1 VNSEHLVEWQLG
13 GWLGLPS
20 WLCWILLAGIAA
32 AGVALAIWFY
42 ADTLRTLTWHQRLI
56 LVSLRSGFFILLLL
70 CLASPARIERVYDS
84 NHDPRPLAV
93 VVDHSASMTTPD
105 QRSVTRLARAVQV
118 WKTVEPDAIHSFPS
132 LRYFRFSP
140 ALANEPDLESAASES
155 PPGTD
160 TPLFDSLNQVLKDSP
175 PGGFGGIVCLTDG
188 LDTTAQTPEEL
199 AARALQNHSP
209 LYFAVGQNQQ
219 APQESLLVR
228 EMNVPGQALRQSQ
241 FTATVLVEAH
251 SLRDRDVPLSL
262 WQDDHPLAQTSVH
275 LHRGTNL
282 FPWSVPVDSG
292 EPGLVHLSCRLG
304 EGTEAETTAAAVRVV
319 DKEPVHI
326 LFYQGTLDWSYR
338 FINTALQGDSSFQ
351 ITGLFNPDLELTQ
364 IASSSP
370 GQPTLTAMPDAA
382 AGLQPYQIVVL
393 SNVYADQMT
402 AAQQAALVDYVKG
415 GGGLLML
422 ISDNT
427 MAQTF
432 SGTVLEKMLPVVF
445 ESSQKTANDDSALK
459 NFQDTM
465 HSIGGA
471 DADRETEFATDAQI
485 DSGLPP
491 MKGFALPANATR
503 SDLSDLFGS
512 AAGGMLQNLPQF
524 VTYARVQG
532 TKAGAEVFANH
543 PDDKNSANQPRSL
556 LVSQRF
562 GQGHV
567 TTLLTDGLWRWKL
580 SLPSTSHDPQVF
592 WQQLFLALYRQES
605 VNGSMRFSQQPYFA
619 ALGQNSVFQIGGIQ
633 GSDAPVV
640 TVTSPT
646 GATQTVPT
654 QVDTSSNSW
663 TFEVNPTEPGKWRIS
678 AVDNRGA
685 QVETL
690 LRVSN
695 ASHGDELSGLPP
707 DVDGLRKLAESTEGS
722 LLNDGTPDGWA
733 AAGSPNLTTLVSKRS
748 EPLWDRWP
756 ILVLALGFY
765 AAELVW
771 RRRAK
776 LL

>member
-1 VNSEHLVEWQLG
+1 MNSEHHIEWQLG
-13 GWLGLPS
+13 GWLGLPP
-20 WLCWILLAGIAA
+20 WLLWLLLAAIAA
-32 AGVALAIWFY
+32 AGVALALWFY
-42 ADTLRTLTWHQRLI
+42 SDTLRALTWRQRCI
-56 LVSLRSGFFILLLL
+56 LVSLRSAFFILLLL
-70 CLASPARIERVYDS
+70 CLASPARVEQTYDS

-105 QRSVTRLARAVQV
+105 PRSATRLANAIRT
-118 WKTVEPDAIHSFPS
+118 WKTVEPTALHSFPS
-132 LRYFRFSP
+132 LHYFRFSP
-140 ALANEPDLESAASES
+140 ALTSEPDLESAANAT

-160 TPLFDSLNQVLKDSP
+160 TPLFDSLNQVLKDAP

-188 LDTTAQTPEEL
+188 LDTTTQTADDL
-199 AARALQNHSP
+199 ASRSLQNHSP
-209 LYFAVGQNQQ
+209 LYFAVGQNEQ
-219 APQESLLVR
+219 APHESLLVR
-228 EMNVPGQALRQSQ
+228 EMNIPGQALRKSQ

-251 SLRDRDVPLSL
+251 ALRNRDVPLSL
-262 WQDDHPLAQTSVH
+262 WQDDRSLAQTTIH
-275 LHRGTNL
+275 LHRGANL
-282 FPWSVPVDSG
+282 LPWSVPVDSG

-304 EGTEAETTAAAVRVV
+304 EGAEQETLAAAVRVV

-364 IASSSP
+364 VASSS
-370 GQPTLTAMPDAA
+370 GQPALSAMPDAA
-382 AGLQPYQIVVL
+382 TGLQPYQIVVL

-432 SGTVLEKMLPVVF
+432 SGTVLESMLPVVF
-445 ESSQKTANDDSALK
+445 ESTQKNADDDSALR

-471 DADRETEFATDAQI
+471 NADRETEFATDAQI

-491 MKGFALPANATR
+491 MKGFALPANATK

-512 AAGGMLQNLPQF
+512 ATGGLLQNLPQF
-524 VTYARVQG
+524 VTYARVSG
-532 TKAGAEVFANH
+532 TKAGAEILAAH
-543 PDDKNSANQPRSL
+543 PADKNSANQPRSL

-562 GQGHV
+562 GRGHV

-605 VNGSMRFSQQPYFA
+605 VHGSMRFSQQPFFA
-619 ALGQNSVFQIGGIQ
+619 SLGQSSAFEIDGIQ
-633 GSDAPVV
+633 GTDAPVV
-640 TVTSPT
+640 TLTSPS
-646 GATQTVPT
+646 GAAQAVPVEMDAST
-654 QVDTSSNSW
+654 HAW
-663 TFEVNPTEPGKWRIS
+663 KLAVNPTEAGKWRIS

-685 QVETL
+685 QLETL

-695 ASHGDELSGLPP
+695 TSHGDELSGLPP
-707 DVDGLRKLAESTEGS
+707 DLAGLRKLAESTGGA
-722 LLNDGTPDGWA
+722 LLNDGAPDTWA

-748 EPLWDRWP
+748 QPLWDRWA
-756 ILVLALGFY
+756 ILALALGFY
-765 AAELVW
+765 VAELIW